1 MSFLRFN
8 HVFLGLMALSF
19 LSAVISPRFGG
30 TPKMNVQA
38 LFAPV
43 AVPARGVVSM
53 VTGMFSE
60 EQLPADAASPD
71 KPRPLAQIREENTQL
86 RLTVI
91 ELTKQLEYLQILN
104 ADREKLGLLR
114 QLCTPVAVVGT
125 DAGTRQTLQLQG
137 SSERAVQRDM
147 AVLYSGGLVGRI
159 SSAGVGGAE
168 VRLITDEGFAMT
180 CGFGRIV
187 DGKFLSLPLTQQ
199 LVRGAGRGRMLAP
212 YIKLDD
218 IKQAGLAENDS
229 VVLEDRDWPQ
239 QVWGQNVGRIVRI
252 VPRRNAPGYADVEI
266 EPFANLLQ
274 LKEVMVLTR

>member
-1 MSFLRFN
+1 MSFFRFN
-8 HVFLGLMALSF
+8 HVFVGLMVLSGV
-19 LSAVISPRFGG
+19 SAVISPRFGG
-30 TPKMNVQA
+30 APKVNVQA

-43 AVPARGVVSM
+43 AVPARAAVSS
-53 VTGMFSE
+53 VHDWFTDDTP
-60 EQLPADAASPD
+60 LDVASPD
-71 KPRPLAQIREENTQL
+71 KPRTTAQLRQENTEL

-114 QLCTPVAVVGT
+114 QLCTPVAVVGA
-125 DAGTRQTLQLQG
+125 DAGTRQTLQLKG
-137 SSERAVQRDM
+137 STVPQVRPDM

-159 SSAGVGGAE
+159 SRAGVAGAE

-187 DGKFLSLPLTQQ
+187 EGRFVSLPVTQQ
-199 LVRGAGRGRMLAP
+199 LVRGAGQGRMVAP
-212 YIKLDD
+212 YIKLED

-229 VVLEDRDWPQ
+229 VVLEDRDWSQ
-239 QVWGQNVGRIVRI
+239 QVWGQNVGRIFRI

-266 EPFANLLQ
+266 EPFGNLLQ
-274 LKEVMVLTR
+274 LKEVMVLTK